1 MQVRKAKFRMIH
13 LFCFR
18 GFTIRSRQEE
28 NGTKLC
34 WEGVLV
40 APSIKGFMC
49 HLDSNLDSN
58 LNSNLSCSAKD
69 GRLQLKH
76 GWGWRSWMIPLG
88 WDTFVHL
95 WYLTL
100 GAGHY
105 SGMANGQ
112 AGSGIT
118 LNTNPLVTLTHDC
131 ILAKLTYDRTLVTPT
146 YYQLDAPEAKCLYAN
161 YFEEL
166 VKQCNFKCKLTSFKL
181 SNLRQHM
188 EGRMYVINVTPL
200 ASWSHKHI
208 IDSMWPMTECLQWH
222 AWK

>member
-1 MQVRKAKFRMIH
+1 MSLRFQLRF
-13 LFCFR
+13 
-18 GFTIRSRQEE
+18 
-28 NGTKLC
+28 
-34 WEGVLV
+34 
-40 APSIKGFMC
+40 
-49 HLDSNLDSN
+49 
-58 LNSNLSCSAKD
+58 
-69 GRLQLKH
+69 QLKFQLELLRKR
-76 GWGWRSWMIPLG
+76 WQNQIEAWMRLEKLNDTLGLRHFCSPLIS
-88 WDTFVHL
+88 DQ
-95 WYLTL
+95 

-146 YYQLDAPEAKCLYAN
+146 YYQLDAPEAKCLYAK

-181 SNLRQHM
+181 SNLRPHM

-200 ASWSHKHI
+200 AGWSHKHI
-208 IDSMWPMTECLQWH
+208 IDSMWPMTECLQ
-222 AWK
+222 